1 MARHTFLQVILPL
14 VVAVALLGCSNE
26 SSSSK
31 PAKKEVKP
39 PPPVVEP
46 KPLPPPE
53 PKEEEPPEPT
63 TPEEIEM
70 ARKQAL
76 LEGRE
81 KDAIKYCEM
90 AGLEAGKSDPQ
101 ALLGCAIAACRIREV
116 DKAREWSKA
125 LPKPLMKQAKQICAA
140 NHVGL

>member
-1 MARHTFLQVILPL
+1 MVVGLAL
-14 VVAVALLGCSNE
+14 VSCDSDSN
-26 SSSSK
+26 K
-31 PAKKEVKP
+31 PGPAKQKLEP
-39 PPPVVEP
+39 PPPVKEL
-46 KPLPPPE
+46 KPLPPPAP
-53 PKEEEPPEPT
+53 PKAEEPEPT

-70 ARKQAL
+70 ARKKAL

-90 AGLEAGKSDPQ
+90 AGMEAGKSDPQ
-101 ALLGCAIAACRIREV
+101 ALLGCAIAACRIKEV

-125 LPKPLMKQAKQICAA
+125 LPAPLMKQAKQICAA